1 MSNTERL
8 RGELISV
15 RDTVKLTVSFKDSD
29 GYLTDPVS
37 TPTITIVQPNGMILL
52 GPTSTG
58 VIRDSIGAYSFNL
71 LIPPMGPLGVFQD
84 VWVGIVDGFRVESA
98 FPFIVVGTNVPS
110 VNSDEM
116 VHLGDDYPFNYS
128 QVAIKNI
135 NKLIKMMR
143 ARLNSSGKVKIKD
156 TFGNDEWVTCD
167 IFSTETLV
175 TLLAMALSYFN
186 SIPFFTYFS
195 FDDEGFIAQFGE
207 ILVEGAVLYALASQ
221 ALIERGR
228 EYQIS
233 DNGINFTP
241 PTVSELLNSQYSGG
255 LATYFEQVKL
265 IKNSMRPAPLG
276 LGVFSITAGGS
287 NPALRRARHLRSRR
301 VI

>member
-1 MSNTERL
+1 MANTKA
-8 RGELISV
+8 RGELINV
-15 RDTVKLTVSFKDSD
+15 REVVNLTVSFRDGNGDLVDS
-29 GYLTDPVS
+29 TS
-37 TPTITIVQPNGMILL
+37 TPTVTIAQPNGMILL
-52 GPTSTG
+52 GPTSLG
-58 VIRDSIGAYSFNL
+58 VTRTSLGNYSL
-71 LIPPMGPLGVFQD
+71 LFTIPPNGPYGVFQD
-84 VWVGIVDGFRVESA
+84 VWVGNVDGDRVEAA
-98 FPFIVVGTNVPS
+98 FSFVVVGTNIPS
-110 VNSDEM
+110 ISSDGYK
-116 VHLGDDYPFNYS
+116 HLGDEYPFNYS
-128 QVAIKNI
+128 QVAIQNI
-135 NKLIKMMR
+135 NKLIKMIR

-175 TLLAMALSYFN
+175 TFLAMALSYFN
-186 SIPFFTYFS
+186 SIPYFTYFT

-207 ILVEGAVLYALASQ
+207 ILVQGAVLYALASQ

-287 NPALRRARHLRSRR
+287 NPALRRQRHLKARR
-301 VI
+301 LI

>member
-1 MSNTERL
+1 MAVKNRNEM
-8 RGELISV
+8 ISV

-29 GYLTDPVS
+29 GYLANSSV
-37 TPTITIVQPNGMILL
+37 TPTITVVQPNGMILL
-52 GPTSTG
+52 GPTSLG
-58 VIRDSIGAYSFNL
+58 VTQEGIGQYAFNVA
-71 LIPPMGPLGVFQD
+71 IPGAGPLGVYKD
-84 VWVGIVDGFRVESA
+84 VWVGMVDGFRVESE
-98 FPFIVVGTNVPS
+98 FPIIVVGTNIPS
-110 VNSDEM
+110 INSDDS

-135 NKLIKMMR
+135 NKLIKMIR

-167 IFSTETLV
+167 IFSTETL
-175 TLLAMALSYFN
+175 TTFLAMALSYFN
-186 SIPFFTYFS
+186 SIPYFTYFT

-207 ILVEGAVLYALASQ
+207 TLVQGAVLYALASQ

-241 PTVSELLNSQYSGG
+241 PTVSELLNSQYSG
-255 LATYFEQVKL
+255 AMASYFEQVKL

-287 NPALRRARHLRSRR
+287 NPALRRLRHVRARK
-301 VI
+301 II